1 MSLSESYIRDVMANV
16 FATPQ
21 ERGRFEADLRSHFAE
36 AEDSGEPS
44 ARVIESMGAAE
55 NVAAAFNADR
65 EIRYAGFWQ
74 RTVAFFGDCGLLLL
88 CALPPVAIAIFSSR
102 RLAEPG
108 ETSAGTIIPIS
119 IVGWV
124 LFGLFVFYFPLLEW
138 RFGKTLGK
146 HLLGLRAVREN
157 GSPMG
162 LGQAFVRRLSLYFE
176 MLMIDALFIPFTEKK
191 QRALDI
197 IAKTVV
203 AHEPGRRPTW
213 SGYAI
218 CLLLP
223 LAVLL
228 GLLGLVA
235 LCAPLGLEL
244 AAE

>member
-16 FATPQ
+16 FATPE

-55 NVAAAFNADR
+55 DVAAAFNADR
-65 EIRYAGFWQ
+65 EIQYAGFWQ

-88 CALPPVAIAIFSSR
+88 CALPAVAIAIFSSR

-108 ETSAGTIIPIS
+108 GTSAGTIIPIS
-119 IVGWV
+119 IVGCV

-157 GSPMG
+157 GAPMG

-176 MLMIDALFIPFTEKK
+176 MLMIDALFIPFTDKK

-197 IAKTVV
+197 VAKTIV
-203 AHEPGRRPTW
+203 ARDPGETAPW
-213 SGYAI
+213 WAYAV

-223 LAVLL
+223 VAAGLTLAGV
-228 GLLGLVA
+228 VF
-235 LCAPLGLEL
+235 LCAPY
-244 AAE
+244 